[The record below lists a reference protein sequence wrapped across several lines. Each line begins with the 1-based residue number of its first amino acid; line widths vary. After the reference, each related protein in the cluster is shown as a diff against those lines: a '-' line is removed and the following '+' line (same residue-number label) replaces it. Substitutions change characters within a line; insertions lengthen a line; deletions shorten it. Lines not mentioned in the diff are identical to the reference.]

1 LIEKDIRIEMI
12 ESKIKRVMQ
21 RLYEI
26 SKKNLELEQEIAV
39 SNRRFRDLL

>member
-1 LIEKDIRIEMI
+1 MIEKDIRIEMI